1 MNPPKIKF
9 YNVINTQKE
18 GITMEQILASYTMN
32 KLGENICVV
41 YGNFTVSEK
50 NWQIPIEPPFQL
62 SNVVLGT
69 TACTPYGDIDK
80 FLH

>member
-1 MNPPKIKF
+1 
-9 YNVINTQKE
+9 
-18 GITMEQILASYTMN
+18 MEQTLTLYTLN
-32 KLGENICVV
+32 KLGKNTCVV
-41 YGNFTVSEK
+41 YGNFKASEK

-62 SNVVLGT
+62 SNAVLGT